1 MSGEG
6 CKEALKT
13 LFYIHL
19 MTLDALKEALEQDI
33 RFTKEMIILASVFAA
48 CFIAMRIFIPDDR
61 ILLAIGFHLGV
72 MLGMIYG
79 YFSSRINLNFIK
91 NLLREWS
98 KGEVEK
104 R

>member
-19 MTLDALKEALEQDI
+19 MTLDALKESFKGDV
-33 RFTKEMIILASVFAA
+33 RFAKEMIILASVFAA

-61 ILLAIGFHLGV
+61 LLLAIGFHLGV
-72 MLGMIYG
+72 MLGMIYC
-79 YFSSRINLNFIK
+79 YFNSRINLNFVK

-98 KGEVEK
+98 KEAEK
-104 R
+104 K

>member
-19 MTLDALKEALEQDI
+19 ITLGALKEALEQDI
-33 RFTKEMIILASVFAA
+33 RFTKETIILASVFAT
-48 CFIAMRIFIPDDR
+48 CFIAMRIFVPDDR
-61 ILLAIGFHLGV
+61 LLLAIGFHIGV

-79 YFSSRINLNFIK
+79 YFNSRINLNFIK

-98 KGEVEK
+98 KEEVEK
-104 R
+104 

>member
-19 MTLDALKEALEQDI
+19 MTLDAFKEVFEQDVK
-33 RFTKEMIILASVFAA
+33 FAKKMIVISSIFAA
-48 CFIAMRIFIPDDR
+48 CLIAMRIFIPDDR
-61 ILLAIGFHLGV
+61 LLLAIGFHLGV
-72 MLGMIYG
+72 MLGMIYC
-79 YFSSRINLNFIK
+79 YFNSRINLNFVK

-98 KGEVEK
+98 KEAEE